1 MHMRLR
7 IIRELRKQ
15 IFAFQEAAESSLELE
30 SQQQLRTAAAL
41 KLLEMRLR
49 DTGITPDNFDEF
61 DDKEYVRNVIKYI
74 NTNAARLYAKCATTE
89 QSAIE
94 DVLAAITVLP
104 EYDYY
109 LQNYPLYKQWV
120 TAKERFDAT
129 SEQTKS
135 ISSKGCLFAIVG
147 FLGVCTAFGAF
158 VVYSVGDNKQAA
170 IAFILIGLS
179 ALVVALVLQ
188 INQRKTLD
196 EIHEI
201 KKAFESLDK
210 KTNSIRMRRNEELR
224 GSPAIVELLRLEAH
238 EAFAR
243 VLVMKRLK
251 YSHTRDLFGEDSYIT
266 RITDIDTR
274 AGVKEYSC
282 RLHAF

>member
-94 DVLAAITVLP
+94 DVLAAITVSLNMITTSKTTH
-104 EYDYY
+104 YTNSGL
-109 LQNYPLYKQWV
+109 LQK
-120 TAKERFDAT
+120 
-129 SEQTKS
+129 
-135 ISSKGCLFAIVG
+135 
-147 FLGVCTAFGAF
+147 
-158 VVYSVGDNKQAA
+158 
-170 IAFILIGLS
+170 S
-179 ALVVALVLQ
+179 ALMQHPNKRNLFLQ
-188 INQRKTLD
+188 KG
-196 EIHEI
+196 
-201 KKAFESLDK
+201 AC
-210 KTNSIRMRRNEELR
+210 
-224 GSPAIVELLRLEAH
+224 SP
-238 EAFAR
+238 
-243 VLVMKRLK
+243 
-251 YSHTRDLFGEDSYIT
+251 
-266 RITDIDTR
+266 
-274 AGVKEYSC
+274 
-282 RLHAF
+282 